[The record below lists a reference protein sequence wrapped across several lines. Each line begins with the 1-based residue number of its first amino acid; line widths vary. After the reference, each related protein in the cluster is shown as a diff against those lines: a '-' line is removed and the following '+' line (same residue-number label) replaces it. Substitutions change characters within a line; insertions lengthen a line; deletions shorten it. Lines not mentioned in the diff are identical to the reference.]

1 MWQAVRGILAFVWA
15 GASLACCPD
24 SPMSTSRKPVL
35 LIIRDGW
42 GKNPDSQQKETNAV
56 ALAQKPCDDH
66 LHATY
71 PHALVAAS
79 GLDVGL
85 PDGVMGNS
93 EVGHEN
99 IGAGRIVDQELVRL
113 NKLFS
118 EKRLATNPV
127 WRAAVERVKTR
138 GSKLHLMGIV
148 SDAGVHGML
157 EHLYGILR
165 QAKEDGL
172 RADQVFVHA
181 FTDGRDTPPMS
192 GLGYV
197 QQVEAQC
204 REIGIGKIAT
214 VCGRFWAMDRD
225 NRWERVQ
232 QAYDMLTGRKAVATA
247 PSAEAAVQNYYQAPL
262 SPTQNGDEFVPATW
276 IVDAAGRPV
285 ATIGDG
291 DAVLFYNYR
300 GDRPREITKAFVIDG
315 FNGFDRGAKLDLYY
329 ATMTE
334 YESGLPVNVISP
346 KPEKLKNILG
356 EVVANAG
363 IAQFRCAET
372 EKNPHVTFFFNNYRK
387 DPFPGEE
394 RACPASPKVA
404 TYDLQ
409 PEMSASEVTAMA
421 KAAILSG
428 KYGLIVVNYANPDM
442 VGHTGSIP
450 AAVKAVEATDRGVGE
465 LLAALE
471 SVGGRAVV
479 CADHGN
485 CEQMWDASTNSP
497 HTSHTLNLV
506 EVFVVGEG
514 FAAGKTKMRSGGRLA
529 DIAPTVLALM
539 GLPRPVEMTGESL
552 VEG

>member
-1 MWQAVRGILAFVWA
+1 
-15 GASLACCPD
+15 
-24 SPMSTSRKPVL
+24 MSTSRKPVL
-35 LIIRDGW
+35 LVIRDGW
-42 GKNPDSQQKETNAV
+42 GKNPDPSQNATNATF
-56 ALAQKPCDDH
+56 LAHKPCDDR
-66 LHATY
+66 LHAQF
-71 PHALVAAS
+71 PHTLVAAS

-113 NKLFS
+113 NKLFW
-118 EKRLATNPV
+118 EKRLATNAV
-127 WRAAVERVKTR
+127 WRAIVARLKSR
-138 GSKLHLMGIV
+138 PGARLHLMGIV

-172 RADQVFVHA
+172 GAGQVFVHA
-181 FTDGRDTPPMS
+181 FTDGRDTPPSS
-192 GLGYV
+192 GLRYV
-197 QQVEAQC
+197 QEVDAEC
-204 REIGIGKIAT
+204 EKIGVGRIAS

-232 QAYDMLTGRKAVATA
+232 QAYDMLTGRKAYATA
-247 PSAEAAVQNYYQAPL
+247 TSAAAAVQHYYDAPL
-262 SPTQNGDEFVPATW
+262 SETQKGDEFVAATW
-276 IVDAAGRPV
+276 IVGADGKPL
-285 ATIGDG
+285 ATIRDG

-300 GDRPREITKAFVIDG
+300 GDRPREITRAFVMDG
-315 FNGFDRGAKLDLYY
+315 FAGFDRGAKLDLYY

-334 YESGLPVNVISP
+334 YEKGLPVNVISP

-356 EVVANAG
+356 EVVAAAG

-372 EKNPHVTFFFNNYRK
+372 EKNPHVTFFFNNYRAE
-387 DPFPGEE
+387 PFPGED
-394 RACPASPKVA
+394 RACPPSPKVP
-404 TYDLQ
+404 TYDMQ
-409 PEMSASEVTAMA
+409 PEMSAAEVTVAS

-442 VGHTGSIP
+442 VGHTGSLP

-471 SVGGRAVV
+471 QVGGRAVIL
-479 CADHGN
+479 ADHGN
-485 CEQMWDASTNSP
+485 AEQMWDPTVNGP

-514 FAAGKTKMRSGGRLA
+514 FAAGKTPMRSRGRLA

-539 GLPRPVEMTGESL
+539 GLPKPAEMTGESL
-552 VEG
+552 LVS